1 MKVELETKFNI
12 GDKVRRRSNGE
23 ICTVEDIYIDFGK
36 NNIKKIYYHAR
47 NKTNNIDLCLSGCLL
62 EKASILDKQE
72 HDYLR
77 AVVKPYK
84 VEYIKKTETLS
95 GKQYIQIVI
104 NSSLYF
110 GSIAS
115 WIMPFF
121 KKDTMYKGM
130 ELDKNYTIEDLELD
144 KEWNNDW

>member
-1 MKVELETKFNI
+1 MKLELKTKFNI

-47 NKTNNIDLCLSGCLL
+47 NETNNIDLCLSGCLL

-77 AVVKPYK
+77 AVCKPHKVKNIYK
-84 VEYIKKTETLS
+84 S
-95 GKQYIQIVI
+95 DAMFNKQYIQICI
-104 NSSLYF
+104 KSKFYY
-110 GSIAS
+110 AS
-115 WIMPFF
+115 KVTFRLPLFE
-121 KKDTMYKGM
+121 KDTMYKGM
-130 ELDKNYTIEDLELD
+130 EVDRDYTIQELELD
-144 KEWNNDW
+144 KEWEE